1 MAVENR
7 CGLGVRRVDKY
18 SQSHIWTDDGR
29 TLGRESKSQRRVH
42 INNRLS
48 KRTQRYTDT
57 ALARYEI
64 HGWPIYIGEEQV
76 LQP

>member
-29 TLGRESKSQRRVH
+29 TLGRAFSVTSS
-42 INNRLS
+42 RLFS
-48 KRTQRYTDT
+48 ENEF
-57 ALARYEI
+57 ALS
-64 HGWPIYIGEEQV
+64 
-76 LQP
+76 